1 MADASLARRYSR
13 ALVELGQQHDQID
26 RLGADLASFQQTL
39 DLGDGMLRRAL
50 ENPGVPSVQKRAV
63 LGAVLEKADY
73 HPLVRNFLRLLI
85 DKGRFL
91 HLTPIVDSYGDMA
104 DELAG
109 RVRATVQTAQPL
121 DDKMQAEVQATLAS
135 ATGAEVVI
143 TWGVDPTLIGGLV
156 AKIGDKVIDASVRT
170 RLETLKHALVA
181 GTQLGSTAGSPVA
194 EA

>member
-1 MADASLARRYSR
+1 MADASLARRYAR

-26 RLGADLASFQQTL
+26 RLGGDLASFQQTL
-39 DLGDGMLRRAL
+39 DLGGGLLRSAL

-63 LGAVLEKADY
+63 LDAVLEKADY
-73 HPLVRNFLRLLI
+73 HLVVSNFLRLLI

-91 HLTPIVDSYGDMA
+91 HLTAMVGAYGDMA

-109 RVRATVQTAQPL
+109 RVRATVHTAQPL
-121 DDKMQAEVQATLAS
+121 DANMQAEVQSTLAS
-135 ATGAEVVI
+135 ATGAEVVV
-143 TWGVDPTLIGGLV
+143 TWAVDPSLIGGLV

-170 RLETLKHALVA
+170 RLETMKHALVA
-181 GTQLGSTAGSPVA
+181 GSTTA